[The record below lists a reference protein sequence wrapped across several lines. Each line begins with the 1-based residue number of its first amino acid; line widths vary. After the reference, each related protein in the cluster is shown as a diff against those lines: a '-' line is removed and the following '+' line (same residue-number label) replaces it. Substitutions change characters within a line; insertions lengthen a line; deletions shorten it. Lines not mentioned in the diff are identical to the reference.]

1 MTLDGDAGTLSGDE
15 EIVFT
20 TPPRLLAAV
29 ELAVKEFVQGG
40 DDEGVIQ
47 NLRDLRI
54 SVAGRCDFL

>member
-1 MTLDGDAGTLSGDE
+1 MCSSDLE

-29 ELAVKEFVQGG
+29 ELAVKEFVQAG